1 MKTGMKVLN
10 RVFGGTSAC
19 LEGSH
24 PYVHRCHHLE
34 PHSPL
39 CGSPYYQLGPL
50 NIKLS
55 AYMIKTDLDAVL
67 DAMG

>member
-55 AYMIKTDLDAVL
+55 A
-67 DAMG
+67 